1 MNRHRQH
8 SSTWSI
14 QNASRRVG
22 AVVLLSALGACAPAA
37 TRAAQSAADRE
48 ATVERTRCGGQDD
61 ERSLAPVFH
70 GEAIQDVEALYRGG
84 DATPGARSE
93 VRGVSITVRALPG
106 MTAESLDR
114 ALQCHSAKAT
124 LGDSRG
130 AWDDPFFL
138 PGSFVSIDVRGA
150 GYGFEV
156 EVAGSSSDEGY
167 AILTRAQAF
176 AKEMATAPRQLTASR

>member
-1 MNRHRQH
+1 MNSHRQH
-8 SSTWSI
+8 SSTWSV

-37 TRAAQSAADRE
+37 TRAAQTAADRE
-48 ATVERTRCGGQDD
+48 AMVERTRCGGQDD

-70 GEAIQDVEALYRGG
+70 GEAVQNVDALYRS
-84 DATPGARSE
+84 DASPGARSE

-124 LGDSRG
+124 LGDSRA

-138 PGSFVSIDVRGA
+138 PGSFVGIDVRAA

-176 AKEMATAPRQLTASR
+176 AKEIATAPRQLTASR